1 MPCTEAYRE
10 HIMYTFNGYCKTVI
24 RFAAINAW
32 RDRSRRRQKEISLEY
47 LTEEKFYPLGTTDEY
62 FEAPYEEHP
71 ITICGQTV
79 ILTNGELAAALLS
92 LPEKNREIIF
102 LYFSGHYTQQETGE
116 MYGRCRSTTGY
127 QIRRTLQLLQR
138 KWRCFHMGN
147 PNLLPYETI
156 VRATSGEPEAVDE
169 VLRHYSKRIRIAAI
183 ENGHIDR
190 DTEDSIKSR
199 LVAALFKFRFDEQP
213 YPKTE

>member
-71 ITICGQTV
+71 VTICGQTV
-79 ILTNGELAAALLS
+79 ILTNGELAEALSS
-92 LPEKNREIIF
+92 LPEKKREIIY
-102 LYFSGHYTQQETGE
+102 LYFFGRYTQQEIGE
-116 MYGRCRSTTGY
+116 LYGRCRSTAWHH
-127 QIRRTLQLLQR
+127 IHSALQML
-138 KWRCFHMGN
+138 HEEM
-147 PNLLPYETI
+147 
-156 VRATSGEPEAVDE
+156 E
-169 VLRHYSKRIRIAAI
+169 VI
-183 ENGHIDR
+183 
-190 DTEDSIKSR
+190 
-199 LVAALFKFRFDEQP
+199 FRE
-213 YPKTE
+213 ES

>member
-1 MPCTEAYRE
+1 MPYAEAYRE

-32 RDRSRRRQKEISLEY
+32 RDRGRRRQKEISLEY

-92 LPEKNREIIF
+92 LPERKREIIF
-102 LYFSGHYTQQETGE
+102 LYFFGDYTQQEIGE
-116 MYGRCRSTTGY
+116 MYGRCRSTAWHH
-127 QIRRTLQLLQR
+127 IHSALQMLH
-138 KWRCFHMGN
+138 KEM
-147 PNLLPYETI
+147 
-156 VRATSGEPEAVDE
+156 E
-169 VLRHYSKRIRIAAI
+169 VL
-183 ENGHIDR
+183 
-190 DTEDSIKSR
+190 
-199 LVAALFKFRFDEQP
+199 FRE
-213 YPKTE
+213 ES

>member
-24 RFAAINAW
+24 RFAAITAW

-102 LYFSGHYTQQETGE
+102 LYFFGHYTQREIGE
-116 MYGRCRSTTGY
+116 MYGRCRSTAWHH
-127 QIRRTLQLLQR
+127 IHSALQML
-138 KWRCFHMGN
+138 HEEMDV
-147 PNLLPYETI
+147 I
-156 VRATSGEPEAVDE
+156 
-169 VLRHYSKRIRIAAI
+169 
-183 ENGHIDR
+183 
-190 DTEDSIKSR
+190 
-199 LVAALFKFRFDEQP
+199 FRE
-213 YPKTE
+213 ES

>member
-10 HIMYTFNGYCKTVI
+10 HIMYTFNGFCKTVI

-32 RDRSRRRQKEISLEY
+32 RDRSRRWQKEISLEY

-92 LPEKNREIIF
+92 LPERKREIIF
-102 LYFSGHYTQQETGE
+102 LYFFGDYTQQEIGE
-116 MYGRCRSTTGY
+116 MYGRCRSTAWHH
-127 QIRRTLQLLQR
+127 IHSALQMLH
-138 KWRCFHMGN
+138 KEM
-147 PNLLPYETI
+147 
-156 VRATSGEPEAVDE
+156 E
-169 VLRHYSKRIRIAAI
+169 VLSHGES
-183 ENGHIDR
+183 EPF
-190 DTEDSIKSR
+190 T
-199 LVAALFKFRFDEQP
+199 L
-213 YPKTE
+213 

>member
-1 MPCTEAYRE
+1 MPYAEAYRE

-62 FEAPYEEHP
+62 FEAPYEEYP
-71 ITICGQTV
+71 VTICGQTV

-102 LYFSGHYTQQETGE
+102 LYFFGHYTQQEIGE
-116 MYGRCRSTTGY
+116 MYGRCRSTAWHH
-127 QIRRTLQLLQR
+127 IHSALQMLQ
-138 KWRCFHMGN
+138 KELEELSH
-147 PNLLPYETI
+147 EE
-156 VRATSGEPEAVDE
+156 S
-169 VLRHYSKRIRIAAI
+169 
-183 ENGHIDR
+183 
-190 DTEDSIKSR
+190 
-199 LVAALFKFRFDEQP
+199 
-213 YPKTE
+213 

>member
-10 HIMYTFNGYCKTVI
+10 HIMYTFNGFCKTVI

-32 RDRSRRRQKEISLEY
+32 RDRSRRQKEISLEY

-102 LYFSGHYTQQETGE
+102 IYFFGHYIQQEIGKCTDAAGVRQGIKSAGL
-116 MYGRCRSTTGY
+116 YSSCTK
-127 QIRRTLQLLQR
+127 

-190 DTEDSIKSR
+190 DTGDSIKQR
-199 LVAALFKFRFDEQP
+199 LVASLFKFRFDG
-213 YPKTE
+213 

>member
-62 FEAPYEEHP
+62 FEAPYEEYP

-79 ILTNGELAAALLS
+79 ILTNGEPAAALLS
-92 LPEKNREIIF
+92 IGVQPDIRSAE
-102 LYFSGHYTQQETGE
+102 LYNS
-116 MYGRCRSTTGY
+116 CAN
-127 QIRRTLQLLQR
+127 I
-138 KWRCFHMGN
+138 
-147 PNLLPYETI
+147 P
-156 VRATSGEPEAVDE
+156 VDE
-169 VLRHYSKRIRIAAI
+169 TLDIRIVIPRPHMVQAVSVCGYAELSVI
-183 ENGHIDR
+183 
-190 DTEDSIKSR
+190 
-199 LVAALFKFRFDEQP
+199 
-213 YPKTE
+213 